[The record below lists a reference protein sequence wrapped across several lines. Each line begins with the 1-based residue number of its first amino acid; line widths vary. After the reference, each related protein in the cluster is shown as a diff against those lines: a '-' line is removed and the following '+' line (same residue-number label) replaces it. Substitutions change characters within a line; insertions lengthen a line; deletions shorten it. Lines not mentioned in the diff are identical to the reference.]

1 MQSDESLLSPSAD
14 AITAVIDRK
23 FIDSIISLQHPGN
36 PDLLER
42 IIDKYINDFGCLC
55 SGMLLALDEGDINS
69 IRLMAHSLKS
79 GSAILGL
86 TSLAESCKK
95 LEALAR
101 NNSTDGATEL
111 LVQMKKDFVEG
122 QKALNRFKSRNH
134 EA

>member
-1 MQSDESLLSPSAD
+1 MQSDESLLSSSAD
-14 AITAVIDRK
+14 AVSPVIDRK

-42 IIDKYINDFGCLC
+42 IIDKYIHDFDCLH
-55 SGMLLALDEGDINS
+55 SGMLHALDQGDINS

-86 TSLAESCKK
+86 TSLAESCIK

-101 NNSTDGATEL
+101 NNATDGATEL
-111 LVQMKKDFVEG
+111 LVQMKKDFVEV
-122 QKALNRFKSRNH
+122 QNILQTFKSRNH
-134 EA
+134 VT

>member
-1 MQSDESLLSPSAD
+1 
-14 AITAVIDRK
+14 
-23 FIDSIISLQHPGN
+23 
-36 PDLLER
+36 
-42 IIDKYINDFGCLC
+42 
-55 SGMLLALDEGDINS
+55 MLLALDEGDINS

-101 NNSTDGATEL
+101 NNSTDGAAEL
-111 LVQMKKDFVEG
+111 LEQMKKDFVEV
-122 QKALNRFKSRNH
+122 QNILHTFKSRNH